1 MLGMWFPLAL
11 LALCM
16 LVVRR
21 SVEKGLTKNIDSLAL
36 TWMQQA
42 FALPF
47 IAVSLVLMPFYW
59 PSELSG
65 QFWFWTSLYAVCGA
79 LDLFLYFK
87 ALSLADISHVAP
99 LISLTGIG
107 VIAGS
112 VVILHQQPTIVG
124 ITGAVLIVI
133 GATVVHRDKQKHTQV
148 RRQNTVAFWLILG
161 VVVLRAVYGNI
172 ELFPLREANA
182 TTFNLYSSLLTVP
195 LLLMLAV
202 LLKARTAKT
211 YWKATYKNIKL
222 YLWPLLFV
230 GLTYTVNLTATY
242 QAKLLAPTAG
252 YVTSVKSAQVVPMMF
267 IGAWLFREKVTKL
280 QWYGVGLISVGLL
293 LLSFG

>member
-172 ELFPLREANA
+172 ELFPLREASA

>member
-1 MLGMWFPLAL
+1 MWFPLVL

-252 YVTSVKSAQVVPMMF
+252 YVTSVKSAQVVLMMF

>member
-1 MLGMWFPLAL
+1 MWFPLAL

-59 PSELSG
+59 PQELSG

-87 ALSLADISHVAP
+87 ALSLADVSHVAP

-107 VIAGS
+107 AIVGS
-112 VVILHQQPTIVG
+112 VIILRQRPTVFG
-124 ITGAVLIVI
+124 ILGAVLITV
-133 GATVVHRDKQKHTQV
+133 GAAVVHRDKQKHTKL
-148 RRQNTVAFWLILG
+148 RRQNTIALWLILG
-161 VVVLRAVYGNI
+161 VVVLRAVYGNV

-252 YVTSVKSAQVVPMMF
+252 YVTSVKSAQVVPMML
-267 IGAWLFREKVTKL
+267 IGAWLFREKVSRK
-280 QWYGVGLISVGLL
+280 QWYGVGLISVGLP

>member
-1 MLGMWFPLAL
+1 MLGMWFALAL

-59 PSELSG
+59 PQELSG
-65 QFWFWTSLYAVCGA
+65 HFWFWTSLYAVCGA

-87 ALSLADISHVAP
+87 ALSLADVSHVAP

-148 RRQNTVAFWLILG
+148 RRQNTVALWLILG
-161 VVVLRAVYGNI
+161 VVVLRAIYGNT

-242 QAKLLAPTAG
+242 QAKLLAPTVG
-252 YVTSVKSAQVVPMMF
+252 YVTSVKSAQVVPMML
-267 IGAWLFREKVTKL
+267 IGAWLFREKVSRK
-280 QWYGVGLISVGLL
+280 QWYGVGLISVGLP

>member
-1 MLGMWFPLAL
+1 MWFPLVL

-65 QFWFWTSLYAVCGA
+65 QFWFWTSLYVVCGA

-172 ELFPLREANA
+172 ELFPLREASA

>member
-1 MLGMWFPLAL
+1 MWFALAL

-59 PSELSG
+59 PQELSG
-65 QFWFWTSLYAVCGA
+65 HFWFWTSLYAVCGA

-87 ALSLADISHVAP
+87 ALSLADVSHVAP

-148 RRQNTVAFWLILG
+148 RRQNTVALWLILG
-161 VVVLRAVYGNI
+161 VVVLRAIYGNT

-242 QAKLLAPTAG
+242 QAKLLAPTVG
-252 YVTSVKSAQVVPMMF
+252 YVTSVKSAQVVPMML
-267 IGAWLFREKVTKL
+267 IGAWLFREKVSRK
-280 QWYGVGLISVGLL
+280 QWYGVGLISVGLP

>member
-1 MLGMWFPLAL
+1 MWFPLAL

-65 QFWFWTSLYAVCGA
+65 QFWFWTSLYVVCGA

-172 ELFPLREANA
+172 ELFPLREASA

>member
-87 ALSLADISHVAP
+87 ALSLADVSYVAP

-148 RRQNTVAFWLILG
+148 RRQNTVAMWLIVG
-161 VVVLRAVYGNI
+161 VVVLRAIYGNT

-202 LLKARTAKT
+202 ILKARTAKT

-242 QAKLLAPTAG
+242 QAKLLAPTVG
-252 YVTSVKSAQVVPMMF
+252 YVTSVKSAQVVPMML
-267 IGAWLFREKVTKL
+267 IGAWLFREKVSRK
-280 QWYGVGLISVGLL
+280 QWYGVGLISVGLP

>member
-1 MLGMWFPLAL
+1 MWFPLAL

-87 ALSLADISHVAP
+87 ALSLADVSYVAP

-148 RRQNTVAFWLILG
+148 RRQNTVAMWLIVG
-161 VVVLRAVYGNI
+161 VVVLRAIYGNT

-202 LLKARTAKT
+202 ILKARTAKT

-242 QAKLLAPTAG
+242 QAKLLAPTVG
-252 YVTSVKSAQVVPMMF
+252 YVTSVKSAQVVPMML
-267 IGAWLFREKVTKL
+267 IGAWLFREKVSRK
-280 QWYGVGLISVGLL
+280 QWYGVGLISVGLP

>member
-1 MLGMWFPLAL
+1 MWFTLAL

-148 RRQNTVAFWLILG
+148 RRQNTVALWLILG
-161 VVVLRAVYGNI
+161 VVVLRAIYGNT

-242 QAKLLAPTAG
+242 QAKLLAPTVG
-252 YVTSVKSAQVVPMMF
+252 YVTSVKSAQVVPMML
-267 IGAWLFREKVTKL
+267 IGAWLFREKVSRK
-280 QWYGVGLISVGLL
+280 QWYGVGLISVGLP

>member
-1 MLGMWFPLAL
+1 MLGMWFPLVL

-65 QFWFWTSLYAVCGA
+65 QFWFWTSLYVVCGA

-172 ELFPLREANA
+172 ELFPLREASA

>member
-65 QFWFWTSLYAVCGA
+65 QFWFWTSLYVVCGA

-172 ELFPLREANA
+172 ELFPLREASA